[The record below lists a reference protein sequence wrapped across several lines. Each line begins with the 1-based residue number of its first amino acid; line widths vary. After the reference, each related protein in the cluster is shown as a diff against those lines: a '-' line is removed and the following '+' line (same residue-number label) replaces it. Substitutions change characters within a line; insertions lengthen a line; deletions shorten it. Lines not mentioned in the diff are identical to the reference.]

1 MKIRREIK
9 TGILV
14 LLSLIMLIWG
24 LNFLKGWNI
33 LSGGNI
39 YYGVYNKVDGLTEG
53 SPIFF
58 KGYKIGTVRG
68 IELDASRKG
77 EFVVAFLI
85 TKPIQFSEN
94 AIAQI
99 YSLDIMGSKGV
110 QLLVD
115 AGSKTLVP
123 GDTLRTS
130 LMGDLIDQVGM
141 EVLPIKDKAE
151 RLIVKL
157 DSVLTDIGNVFSQEN
172 RKGLD
177 NSIKSLSDAMTNLA
191 QMSDRINQALDENGE
206 LGKSL
211 ENLEGFTSSL
221 KKQSSN
227 LDIITTNLAGFST
240 QLNQINLSS
249 LASSADST
257 ILALN
262 GLVDKATNGDG
273 SLGML
278 MGDQT
283 LYLNLQDATANL
295 DRLLADVRH
304 NPERYLSFSAINFGR
319 RVYVDTDETL
329 ADEKGIAFKVKVA
342 QSNKPLEIR
351 NTLVLEDKPVYE
363 DFDGK
368 NYIYTVGETRSYTD
382 ALKLYDR
389 LQPIFP
395 AATVIS
401 LQEGKL
407 IRLEKAL
414 RKIDI
419 KN

>member
-9 TGILV
+9 IGILV
-14 LLSLIMLIWG
+14 LLTLVMLIWG

-39 YYGVYNKVDGLTEG
+39 YYGVYSRVDGLTEG
-53 SPIFF
+53 SPVFF
-58 KGYKIGTVRG
+58 KGYKIGTVRE
-68 IELDASRKG
+68 IELDASNKG

-85 TKPIQFSEN
+85 TKPIKFSDN
-94 AIAQI
+94 SIAQI
-99 YSLDIMGSKGV
+99 YSLDLMGTKGV

-115 AGSKTLVP
+115 GGKKILVP

-157 DSVLTDIGNVFSQEN
+157 DSVLTDIGSVFSQEN
-172 RKGLD
+172 KNGLN
-177 NSIKSLSDAMTNLA
+177 NSIKGLSDAMTNLA
-191 QMSDRINQALDENGE
+191 EITDRINQALDENGE

-221 KKQSSN
+221 QKQSKN
-227 LDIITTNLAGFST
+227 LDVITSNLAGFST
-240 QLNQINLSS
+240 QLNQINLSG

-257 ILALN
+257 IMALN

-278 MGDQT
+278 IGDQT

-304 NPERYLSFSAINFGR
+304 NPERYLSFSAINLGR
-319 RVYVDTDETL
+319 RVYVNTDETL
-329 ADEKGIAFKVKVA
+329 ADEKGIVFKVKVA
-342 QSNKPLEIR
+342 QSNRPLDIR
-351 NTLVLEDKPVYE
+351 NTIVLDDKPVYE
-363 DFDGK
+363 DVDGK

-395 AATVIS
+395 AAMVIA
-401 LQEGKL
+401 LQEGKP
-407 IRLEKAL
+407 IRLERAL

>member
-1 MKIRREIK
+1 MKIRREVK

-14 LLSLIMLIWG
+14 MVTLVLLIWG
-24 LNFLKGWNI
+24 LNFLKGWNV

-39 YYGVYNKVDGLTEG
+39 YYGVYNRVDGLTEG

-58 KGYKIGTVRG
+58 KGYKIGTVRD
-68 IELDASRKG
+68 IELDASNKG

-85 TKPIQFSEN
+85 TKPIQFTEN

-99 YSLDIMGSKGV
+99 YSLDLMGTKGV
-110 QLLVD
+110 QLLVES
-115 AGSKTLVP
+115 GNKTLIP

-157 DSVLTDIGNVFSQEN
+157 DSVLTDIGSVFSQEN

-177 NSIKSLSDAMTNLA
+177 NSIKSLSVSMTNLA
-191 QMSDRINQALDENGE
+191 EMTDRINQALDENGE

-211 ENLEGFTSSL
+211 NNLEGFTSSL
-221 KKQSSN
+221 QKQSAN
-227 LDIITTNLAGFST
+227 LDVITTNLAGFST
-240 QLNQINLSS
+240 QLNKINLSGI
-249 LASSADST
+249 ASSADST
-257 ILALN
+257 IQALN
-262 GLVDKATNGDG
+262 GLVDQATNGDG

-283 LYLNLQDATANL
+283 LYLNMQDATANL
-295 DRLLADVRH
+295 DRLLADIRH
-304 NPERYLSFSAINFGR
+304 NPERYLSFSAVNLGR

-329 ADEKGIAFKVKVA
+329 ADEEGIAFKVKIA
-342 QSNKPLEIR
+342 QSTKPLDIR
-351 NTLVLEDKPVYE
+351 NSLVLDDKPVYE
-363 DFDGK
+363 DFNGK
-368 NYIYTVGETRSYTD
+368 SYIYTVGETRSYTD

-389 LQPIFP
+389 LHTIFP
-395 AATVIS
+395 GAMVIS
-401 LQEGKL
+401 LKDGKP